1 MKKYEYTTNNKD
13 QYLCSICD
21 AWNAAYNLNRGQIE
35 YRVPEEAGEGRLT
48 GISLSRG
55 IRIIDYGM
63 NFSEPIEIHGIS
75 REPHLDLLFCLGE
88 HMNWGLPESG
98 KDFELLTGESYI
110 GVSSETK
117 KQSIFPAKRNI
128 HILEIKM
135 PLDRIQDILGD
146 VQREGEEE
154 FSTEQIIPYGR
165 YGMTPSVQVILQ
177 QLLNCPYPAS
187 LRQLYMEGKLLELA
201 AVYLHEVLHQRSE
214 QNRSSLS
221 AEDIQCVYEAKKIL
235 DNRTAEALSLMELSK
250 LVGINEYKLK
260 KGFRELFKTSV
271 HHYVIHRRLES
282 AKLLLD
288 KNEITVSEAAYRVG
302 YGNVSHF
309 AAAFRKK
316 YGINPGKYLRAIRS
330 CE

>member
-1 MKKYEYTTNNKD
+1 
-13 QYLCSICD
+13 
-21 AWNAAYNLNRGQIE
+21 
-35 YRVPEEAGEGRLT
+35 
-48 GISLSRG
+48 
-55 IRIIDYGM
+55 
-63 NFSEPIEIHGIS
+63 
-75 REPHLDLLFCLGE
+75 
-88 HMNWGLPESG
+88 
-98 KDFELLTGESYI
+98 
-110 GVSSETK
+110 
-117 KQSIFPAKRNI
+117 
-128 HILEIKM
+128 
-135 PLDRIQDILGD
+135 
-146 VQREGEEE
+146 
-154 FSTEQIIPYGR
+154 
-165 YGMTPSVQVILQ
+165 MTPSVQVLLQ

-201 AVYLHEVLHQRSE
+201 AVYLNEVLHQRSE

-235 DNRTAEALSLMELSK
+235 DNRTAEDLSLMELSK

-260 KGFRELFKTSV
+260 KGFRELFETSV

-302 YGNVSHF
+302 YGNISHF